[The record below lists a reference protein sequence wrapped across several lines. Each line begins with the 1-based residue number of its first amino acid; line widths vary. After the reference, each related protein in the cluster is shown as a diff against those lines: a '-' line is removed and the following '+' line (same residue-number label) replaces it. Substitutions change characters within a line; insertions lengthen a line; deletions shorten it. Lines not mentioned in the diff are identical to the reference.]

1 MQSAHFTAGE
11 AQRGRCCSPES
22 GRNALTSDLTSGS
35 PCGLAEFTAGLF
47 LRLSFRPS
55 AWNSSPTLCLFGPQ
69 LKHYGFEFPP

>member
-1 MQSAHFTAGE
+1 M
-11 AQRGRCCSPES
+11 
-22 GRNALTSDLTSGS
+22 TSDLTSGS